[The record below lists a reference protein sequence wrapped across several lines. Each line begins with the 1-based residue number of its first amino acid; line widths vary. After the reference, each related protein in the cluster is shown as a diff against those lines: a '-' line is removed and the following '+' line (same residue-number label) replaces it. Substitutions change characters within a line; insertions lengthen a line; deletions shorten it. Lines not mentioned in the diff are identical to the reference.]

1 MANPEGG
8 NRPRSIRKRNLN
20 AERVFCNFAHFRHFR
35 VSRHFERLGALG
47 GFWRRLGAFWRRRG
61 EVNFGRS
68 GSVLEASGRRFEA
81 SGGFR
86 EASGSARR
94 HMERN
99 HFFRHFW
106 KIFIFEVFGHSVRK
120 N

>member
-1 MANPEGG
+1 MGG
-8 NRPRSIRKRNLN
+8 
-20 AERVFCNFAHFRHFR
+20 V
-35 VSRHFERLGALG
+35 
-47 GFWRRLGAFWRRRG
+47 G
-61 EVNFGRS
+61 EK
-68 GSVLEASGRRFEA
+68 SVLEALEASWRRLEA

-106 KIFIFEVFGHSVRK
+106 KIFMFDVFGENMVNFR
-120 N
+120 